1 MQELGDQLISE
12 IKPEVRIVL
21 YVLFV
26 IFLFVVADLTVYL
39 FVLAVLSLLL
49 LKIPFKTLKSGWIPI
64 SIFLSY
70 TFLSNV
76 VGRPGKIA
84 FSWGTL
90 SVTDEGINIAAVRTL
105 RVLFMIGGAKLM
117 MASARSEETIE
128 GLGKLLRPLEKLGLP
143 VKDFFETMALTVKC
157 FPVLKDMA
165 FETYRQN
172 IKTAHARGFWGRARV
187 ISAFLLPMFA
197 KSLQSPE
204 LFFEKEEGERQEA
217 KTS

>member
-1 MQELGDQLISE
+1 MPARRKSLGLGDQLIPK
-12 IKPEVRIVL
+12 IKPEVRIIL

-26 IFLFVVADLTVYL
+26 IGLFVVTDLTVYFL
-39 FVLAVLSLLL
+39 IFAVLSLLL
-49 LKIPFKTLKSGWIPI
+49 LKIPFKTLKAGWIPI

-70 TFLSNV
+70 TFISNV
-76 VGRPGKIA
+76 VGRSGKIV
-84 FSWGTL
+84 FSWGAL

-105 RVLFMIGGAKLM
+105 RVLLMIGGVKIM
-117 MASARSEETIE
+117 MASAKSEETIE
-128 GLGKLLRPLEKLGLP
+128 GLGRLLRPLEKIGLP

-165 FETYRQN
+165 FETYREN
-172 IKTAHARGFWGRARV
+172 IKTADVKGFWGRARV

-204 LFFEKEEGERQEA
+204 LFFEKEEM
-217 KTS
+217 KK